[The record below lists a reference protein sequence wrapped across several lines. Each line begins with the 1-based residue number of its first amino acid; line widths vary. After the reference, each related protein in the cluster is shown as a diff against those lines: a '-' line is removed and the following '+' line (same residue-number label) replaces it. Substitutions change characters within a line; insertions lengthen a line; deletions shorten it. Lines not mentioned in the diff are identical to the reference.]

1 MRDACEAFSILTI
14 RHDGR
19 AGVNEFRPYP
29 WVHIRHDCPAGS
41 ILYASFC
48 VSSKMMRNNRPIVA
62 RFTPPS
68 PAFKLFYLIS
78 HQITQNISDRRGCRY
93 SVRKERKS
101 SKIINTNVYEEKRKS
116 THYSIARPIGST
128 PLWQCSKCNH

>member
-62 RFTPPS
+62 RFTPP
-68 PAFKLFYLIS
+68 IS
-78 HQITQNISDRRGCRY
+78 
-93 SVRKERKS
+93 SVQTILPNFAPNNAKYK
-101 SKIINTNVYEEKRKS
+101 
-116 THYSIARPIGST
+116 
-128 PLWQCSKCNH
+128 